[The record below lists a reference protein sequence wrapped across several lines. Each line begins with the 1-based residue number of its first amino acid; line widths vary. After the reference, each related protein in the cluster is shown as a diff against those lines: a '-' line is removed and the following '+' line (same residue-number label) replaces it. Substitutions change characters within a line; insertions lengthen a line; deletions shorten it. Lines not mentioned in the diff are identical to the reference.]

1 MLSAVYKG
9 TLTNKQRFVRFRHKL
24 WRERYLW
31 LMILPVVVYYIVFSY
46 IPMYGVTIAFKE
58 YNVGLGI
65 LGSPWASPWY
75 KHLLQ
80 FFRSIYCWRL
90 IRNTLLINIYTL
102 IFSFPVPIVFA
113 ILLNEVGN
121 MKLRRVIQTVSYMPH
136 FLSTV
141 IVVGILINFLS
152 LGDGI
157 INVFIRRLGGQ
168 PIDFIGSS
176 RWFRTIYISSGIWQS
191 FGWNSIIY
199 LAAITSINTE
209 LYESARLD
217 GCSRF
222 KEIVYITIPSIA
234 PTIIILLILRFG
246 SMMSVGF
253 EKVYLLY
260 SPRTYEVSDVISTYV
275 YRAGMTNAQFSFST
289 AVDLFN
295 SMINLILLLLV
306 NRLSRSLSETSLF

>member
-1 MLSAVYKG
+1 MKSAAK
-9 TLTNKQRFVRFRHKL
+9 NVRERRSFLNRL

-31 LMILPVVVYYIVFSY
+31 LMILPVVVYFIIFSY
-46 IPMYGVTIAFKE
+46 VPMYGVTIAFKE

-65 LGSPWASPWY
+65 LKSPRANPWY
-75 KHLLQ
+75 KHFAQ
-80 FFRSIYCWRL
+80 FFQSIYCWRL
-90 IRNTLLINIYTL
+90 IRNTLLLNIYTL
-102 IFSFPVPIVFA
+102 IFSFPVPILFA
-113 ILLNEVGN
+113 ILLNEIRN
-121 MKLRRVIQTVSYMPH
+121 IKLRRVMQTVSYMPH

-141 IVVGILINFLS
+141 IVVGILVNFLS

-157 INVFIRRLGGQ
+157 VNVFITKLGGQ
-168 PIDFIGSS
+168 PIDFIGST
-176 RWFRTIYISSGIWQS
+176 RWFRTIYVASGIWQG

-199 LAAITSINTE
+199 LAAITSISVE

-222 KEIVYITIPSIA
+222 KEIVYITLPSIA

-260 SPRTYEVSDVISTYV
+260 TPRTYEVADVISTYV
-275 YRAGMTNAQFSFST
+275 YRAGLTNAQFSFST
-289 AVDLFN
+289 AVDFFN
-295 SMINLILLLLV
+295 SVINLTLLLAV
-306 NRLSRSLSETSLF
+306 NRISRSVSETSLF